1 MTRCWFVDDHRA
13 EHSVTMLCRLVE
25 LPRATFYRWANP
37 TLADRT
43 IDDAYLTN
51 EIVNIHRASRCTYG
65 SPRVWGQLR
74 RAGIRVSEKRV
85 ARLMAECGL
94 VGGAQPQEVAPRRHH
109 GPGR

>member
-1 MTRCWFVDDHRA
+1 MER
-13 EHSVTMLCRLVE
+13 
-25 LPRATFYRWANP
+25 

-94 VGGAQPQEVAPRRHH
+94 VGGAQPQEVAPRRQHCA
-109 GPGR
+109 GG